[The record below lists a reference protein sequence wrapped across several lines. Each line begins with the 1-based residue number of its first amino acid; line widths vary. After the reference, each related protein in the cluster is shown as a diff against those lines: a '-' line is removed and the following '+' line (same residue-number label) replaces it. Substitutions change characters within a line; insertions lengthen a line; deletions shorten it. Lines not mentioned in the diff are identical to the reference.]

1 MGYSTIVKK
10 VGAGLLGAVTVTAI
24 GTAVPVAAAPATDSV
39 LTWYDATAAAIT
51 AGGADT
57 QVTNGRT
64 WAIGWLAAARA
75 QSGSPAKAY
84 QRAALAGAVHRTLI
98 TLTPTQAAA
107 ADTVLAADLATI
119 PDGPAKDR
127 GLAAGRDEAAD
138 LIAERAGDG
147 LDPASVNKPFP
158 VPAAV
163 RGIWQLTPP
172 AYAPATQ
179 YGNRVARPFALR
191 RAAQFR
197 PAPPP
202 ALDSARYR
210 RDIAEVK
217 AYGAANSKVRTRAQ
231 TATATFWLG
240 SSYVLYTPILRAA
253 VEQSRGPVAERTR
266 LVALFHVAS
275 VDTQIATSD
284 AKYAYRLWRPVTAIR
299 AGGDAEWLPLH
310 ATPAH
315 PDYPSGHNTY
325 SGSAEQILTVLF
337 GPKARGAYTVPSP
350 SAPGVTRTYTD
361 WKVPSLEN
369 VDARVWSGIHTRL
382 ADEAGIKL
390 GKDVA
395 ANTVRNA
402 RTLLAG

>member
-1 MGYSTIVKK
+1 MFIKRA
-10 VGAGLLGAVTVTAI
+10 GAVLLGAVTVTAV
-24 GTAVPVAAAPATDSV
+24 GTAAPAAATPSNDSV
-39 LTWYDATAAAIT
+39 LIWYDATAAAIT
-51 AGGADT
+51 AGGATT

-75 QSGSPAKAY
+75 QKGSHANAY
-84 QRAALAGAVHRTLI
+84 QRAALAGAVHQTLI

-107 ADTVLAADLATI
+107 ADTVLAADLDTI

-147 LDPASVNKPFP
+147 LDPASVNTPYP
-158 VPAAV
+158 VPAAAP
-163 RGIWQLTPP
+163 GIWQPTPP

-191 RAAQFR
+191 GAGQYR

-202 ALDSARYR
+202 ALGSARYQ

-217 AYGAANSKVRTRAQ
+217 AYGAANSTVRTQAQ
-231 TATATFWLG
+231 TDTATFWLG

-284 AKYAYRLWRPVTAIR
+284 AKYAYQLWRPVTAIR

-325 SGSAEQILTVLF
+325 SGSAEQILTELV
-337 GPKARGAYTVPSP
+337 GPKARGAYTIPSP
-350 SAPGVTRTYTD
+350 TAPGVTRTYTD
-361 WKVPSLEN
+361 WKVPSREN
-369 VDARVWSGIHTRL
+369 VDARVWSGIHTRS

-395 ANTVRNA
+395 ANTIRNA
-402 RTLLAG
+402 RALLAG